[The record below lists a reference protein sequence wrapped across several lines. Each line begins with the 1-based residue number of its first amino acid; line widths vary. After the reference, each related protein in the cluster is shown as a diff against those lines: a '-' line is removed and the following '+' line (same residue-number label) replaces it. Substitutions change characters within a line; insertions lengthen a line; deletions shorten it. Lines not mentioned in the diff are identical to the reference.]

1 MHLANIDFKSK
12 VGKFGFSHGKKGKE
26 EKELVQESL
35 DILSQKVSNDLKRE
49 PNDPVK
55 KKQIERF
62 KHSKHDLNLL
72 AIVDEDQDFELLDEE
87 SNLITYNDICD
98 MIRGIHEHIA
108 ILERDGSYL
117 GDNKEKYKDLRKILS
132 GLNES
137 RSVFSRTALRPQGLR
152 RRYNSNVTVV
162 TTRDNKKQRENIREK
177 IKK

>member
-1 MHLANIDFKSK
+1 MHLANIDFKNK
-12 VGKFGFSHGKKGKE
+12 IGKFGFSNGKKGKD

-35 DILSQKVSNDLKRE
+35 DILSQKVSNDLMRE

-72 AIVDEDQDFELLDEE
+72 AIVDEEQDFELLDEE

-108 ILERDGSYL
+108 IMERDGSYL
-117 GDNKEKYKDLRKILS
+117 EENKKKYKDLRKILS
-132 GLNES
+132 DLNES
-137 RSVFSRTALRPQGLR
+137 RSVFSRTALRPQGMR

-162 TTRDNKKQRENIREK
+162 NNNKKREHSREER